1 MRGVNKVVLIGNLGR
16 DPDVQM
22 IEGDI
27 PVAKFSLATTEVRK
41 INGKVT
47 PETEWHSVV
56 LWRGLA
62 ELAQKY
68 LRKGSQVYVEG
79 KLRTRNWEDKDKI
92 RRYHTDIIADNLIIL
107 DKKRDSNYANSNYN
121 SEDVSL
127 DNNNANDS
135 INIDNSNIGNI
146 SDLDTDLQF

>member
-1 MRGVNKVVLIGNLGR
+1 MRGINKVVLIGNLGR

-41 INGKVT
+41 INGRVT

-107 DKKRDSNYANSNYN
+107 DKKKDSNYSSTN
-121 SEDVSL
+121 DDITVD
-127 DNNNANDS
+127 DNISDNEVNVDNTLSDS
-135 INIDNSNIGNI
+135 I
-146 SDLDTDLQF
+146 SDLDSDLQF